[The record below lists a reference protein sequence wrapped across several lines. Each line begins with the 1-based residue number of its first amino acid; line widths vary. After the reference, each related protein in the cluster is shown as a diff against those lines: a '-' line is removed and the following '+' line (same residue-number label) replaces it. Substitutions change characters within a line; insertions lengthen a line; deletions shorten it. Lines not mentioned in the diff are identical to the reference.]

1 MLSLTKVNDYIY
13 KDENGNEYTL
23 AQKSSGEKILCKVYP
38 NGSLL
43 QIVKKYILK
52 DKL

>member
-1 MLSLTKVNDYIY
+1 MLNLTKVNDYIY
-13 KDENGNEYTL
+13 KDEKGNEYTL
-23 AQKSSGEKILCKVYP
+23 AQKPSGGKILCKLYP

-43 QIVKKYILK
+43 EIFKKYILK